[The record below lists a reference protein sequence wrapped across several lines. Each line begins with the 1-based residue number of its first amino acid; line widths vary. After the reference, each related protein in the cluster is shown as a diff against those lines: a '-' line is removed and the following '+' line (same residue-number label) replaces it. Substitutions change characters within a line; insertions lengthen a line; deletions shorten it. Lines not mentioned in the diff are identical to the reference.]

1 MGSSRKDD
9 VIARLVFG
17 DAFQVIH
24 PVSAT
29 ERDVVQKRAFGDL
42 RVERG
47 AHLRTTRRGGKRT
60 EHVLA

>member
-1 MGSSRKDD
+1 VGSSRKDD
-9 VIARLVFG
+9 VVARLVFG
-17 DAFQVIH
+17 DALIH

-29 ERDVVQKRAFGDL
+29 ERNVVRKRVFGDP

-47 AHLRTTRRGGKRT
+47 AHLRTTRRDGKRT